1 VYREGRPIRSGLSS
15 ADEGTHPPAAAVL
28 TVLRSRLP
36 LATRAEAD
44 ELLESGRLSDSEVEA
59 NLTDLARLNRLPGG
73 AAASLSA
80 IGHLAN
86 GSTPRIV
93 DVGTG
98 AADLPLAFARR
109 GWPSVAIDTHP
120 GVLRF
125 AQRMTAGAALV
136 EVREADAAALPFD
149 DRAFDVAHSSL
160 LIHHLAPAEA
170 IGALREMRRVARL
183 GVVVNDLRRGIFPL
197 AATAASVFVLGRSHV
212 TRTDGIISARRAYT
226 LSEIDALLASAGLRP
241 AWRSNRWMP
250 RVVTAAVRA

>member
-1 VYREGRPIRSGLSS
+1 M
-15 ADEGTHPPAAAVL
+15 L
-28 TVLRSRLP
+28 TVLRRRLA
-36 LATRAEAD
+36 LATRAEAG
-44 ELLESGRLSDSEVEA
+44 ELLESGQLSDTEVEA

-73 AAASLSA
+73 ADASLSA
-80 IGHLAN
+80 IDRLAG
-86 GSTPRIV
+86 GSAPRIV

-98 AADLPLAFARR
+98 AADLPLAFAAR
-109 GWPSVAIDTHP
+109 GWPTVAVDTHP

-125 AQRMTAGAALV
+125 AQRMTASTVLV
-136 EVREADAAALPFD
+136 EVGEADAAALPFD

-160 LIHHLAPAEA
+160 LIHHLAPREA

-226 LSEIDALLASAGLRP
+226 LAEIDELLAAAGLRP
-241 AWRSNRWMP
+241 TWRSNRWMP
-250 RVVTAAVRA
+250 RVVTAAVRS